1 MFKEQGRMT
10 TAKEQDAE
18 FFGVA
23 IREGL
28 DQEKRRTVFVLFM
41 ERYLMRRDINSVA
54 FCCFQFD
61 SKKDAVRCS
70 AEKVGNSL
78 RCPTFKPYPTKGS
91 QISFNLFPEFSL
103 WLCHVIQFIS
113 KAFKQVV
120 FLLDFKGY
128 IF

>member
-1 MFKEQGRMT
+1 MT

-28 DQEKRRTVFVLFM
+28 DQEKRRTVFMLFM

-61 SKKDAVRCS
+61 SKKDTIRRS
-70 AEKVGNSL
+70 SEN
-78 RCPTFKPYPTKGS
+78 R
-91 QISFNLFPEFSL
+91 E
-103 WLCHVIQFIS
+103 
-113 KAFKQVV
+113 
-120 FLLDFKGY
+120 LLEMPNFQGVPNERKSN
-128 IF
+128 

>member
-1 MFKEQGRMT
+1 MT

-28 DQEKRRTVFVLFM
+28 DQEKRRTVFMLFM

-61 SKKDAVRCS
+61 SKKDAVGRS
-70 AEKVGNSL
+70 AEKIGNSL
-78 RCPTFKPYPTKGS
+78 RCPTFKAYPTKGN
-91 QISFNLFPEFSL
+91 QISFNLFPEFSF
-103 WLCHVIQFIS
+103 WLCHVIQFIP
-113 KAFKQVV
+113 KAFKRVV
-120 FLLDFKGY
+120 FLFDFKGY